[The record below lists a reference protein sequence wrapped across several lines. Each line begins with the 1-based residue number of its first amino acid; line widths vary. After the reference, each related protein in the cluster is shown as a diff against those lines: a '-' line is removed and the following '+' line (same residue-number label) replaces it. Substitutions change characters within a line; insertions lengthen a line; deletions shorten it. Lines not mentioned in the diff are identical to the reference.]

1 MSEKSA
7 VDSEQKDQLDNILFE
22 EDSERHTL
30 VLELIKNGLECRM
43 SVTPK
48 SKSGQLEKEEVLELL
63 ANQGITRGLI
73 DNQIRALCRD
83 LSKGKN
89 ANSFLMAEGREPK
102 PGPDGYLELFV
113 KAAAETPDYHEDEEG
128 NIDFRTLNFFTNVFP
143 DQEVG
148 VIRPPEYGEEGYTV
162 TGEAIPAL
170 PGKPLKLTVGSG
182 ARLDESGKKVI
193 SEIEGR
199 VLYDGKTVS
208 VTEEYVVPGDVD
220 LSVGN
225 IDFRGFVEVRGDVL
239 DDFDIHS
246 GKGIQVKGNVGICE
260 LSSAGDIAI
269 GGMAGQGQGRIVC
282 GGNLVST
289 YLNDV
294 TVECEGDVFV
304 KNEIRNARV
313 YASGIVSLPNGNVF
327 GGETYG
333 LGGIEVKNAGAASG
347 IKTRLYGGIDY
358 VQIKLARQR
367 DEAQLE
373 FIEINDQLAALSQL
387 LKQNKTLTS
396 DDKKKVIELS
406 ARMEEITELKAEI
419 EEKIAH
425 ARTRAAKKANG
436 KINIKGRLGEG
447 VILHIGETTEEIKIE
462 RQSAVTIIENRKG
475 QGFHFLNLT
484 PLSTSAQ
491 QLEEEIEE
499 QDDDEDAPAEWGQ

>member
-1 MSEKSA
+1 MSEKQT
-7 VDSEQKDQLDNILFE
+7 EQGQEKKPDNVLLE
-22 EDSERHTL
+22 EDNERHSL
-30 VLELIKNGLECRM
+30 VLEVVKNAMECRL

-48 SKSGQLEKEEVLELL
+48 SKSGQLEKDEVIDLL
-63 ANQGITRGLI
+63 ADQGVTQGLV
-73 DNQIRALCRD
+73 DNQIRAMCRD
-83 LSKGKN
+83 LSKGKT
-89 ANSFLMAEGREPK
+89 ANSFLVAEGKEPK

-143 DQEVG
+143 EQEIG
-148 VIRPPEYGEEGYTV
+148 VIRPPEYGDEGYTV
-162 TGEAIPAL
+162 TGEPL
-170 PGKPLKLTVGSG
+170 PPLLGKPLKLTVGSG
-182 ARLDESGKKVI
+182 ARLKEDGKTVI

-246 GKGIQVKGNVGICE
+246 GKGILVKGNVGICE
-260 LSSAGDIAI
+260 ISSAGDIAL
-269 GGMAGQGQGRIVC
+269 GGMAGQGRGRIVC
-282 GGNLVST
+282 GGNLVTT

-304 KNEIRNARV
+304 KNEVRNARI
-313 YASGIVSLPNGNVF
+313 YASGIVSLPNGNIF

-347 IKTRLYGGIDY
+347 IKTRLYAGIDY
-358 VQIKLARQR
+358 TQIKLAQQR

-373 FIEINDQLAALSQL
+373 FVEINDQLAILSQL
-387 LKQNKTLTS
+387 LKQNKMLS
-396 DDKKKVIELS
+396 ADDKKKVIELS
-406 ARMEEITELKAEI
+406 ARINEINQLKEEL
-419 EEKIAH
+419 EEKIAR
-425 ARTRAAKKANG
+425 ARVLAKKKANG
-436 KINIKGRLGEG
+436 KINIKGRIGEG
-447 VILHIGETTEEIKIE
+447 VILHIGDTTEEIKIE
-462 RQSAVTIIENRKG
+462 RQSAVSIIENRKA
-475 QGFHFLNLT
+475 QGFHFLSLT
-484 PLSTSAQ
+484 PLSTSAEE
-491 QLEEEIEE
+491 LEKEIEE
-499 QDDDEDAPAEWGQ
+499 DAEDDDVPAEWGQ